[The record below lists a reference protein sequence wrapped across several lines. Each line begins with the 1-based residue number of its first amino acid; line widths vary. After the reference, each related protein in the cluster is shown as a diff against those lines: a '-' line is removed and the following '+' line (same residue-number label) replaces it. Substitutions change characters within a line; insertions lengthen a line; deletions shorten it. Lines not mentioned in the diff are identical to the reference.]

1 MITMG
6 YGASAKFL
14 FTRSLA
20 YRNELLITSALSYV
34 EGIMNKL
41 LIKWVVLSLTVLAI
55 PHLISG
61 IKVESLGTALAL
73 ALVLG
78 LLNVVLKP
86 ILILVTFP
94 FTLVTF
100 GLFLFV
106 INGLVF
112 WMSAQTVS
120 GVEVES
126 FGAAFLASL
135 IVSLVNSLF
144 SLSLKREDGRI
155 RVQKAIDLEKDS
167 SGRWS

>member
-1 MITMG
+1 M
-6 YGASAKFL
+6 

-94 FTLVTF
+94 F
-100 GLFLFV
+100 
-106 INGLVF
+106 I
-112 WMSAQTVS
+112 
-120 GVEVES
+120 
-126 FGAAFLASL
+126 
-135 IVSLVNSLF
+135 
-144 SLSLKREDGRI
+144 
-155 RVQKAIDLEKDS
+155 
-167 SGRWS
+167 

>member
-1 MITMG
+1 
-6 YGASAKFL
+6 
-14 FTRSLA
+14 
-20 YRNELLITSALSYV
+20 
-34 EGIMNKL
+34 MNKL
-41 LIKWVVLSLTVLAI
+41 LIKWIVLSLTVLAI

-86 ILILVTFP
+86 VLILVTFP
-94 FTLVTF
+94 FTLATF

-135 IVSLVNSLF
+135 IVSAVNSLF
-144 SLSLKREDGRI
+144 SLTIKKENGRI
-155 RVQKAIDLEKDS
+155 RFEKAIDLEKDS

>member
-1 MITMG
+1 
-6 YGASAKFL
+6 
-14 FTRSLA
+14 
-20 YRNELLITSALSYV
+20 
-34 EGIMNKL
+34 MNKL
-41 LIKWVVLSLTVLAI
+41 LIKWIVLTLTVLAI

-61 IKVESLGTALAL
+61 IQIDSVGTALAL

-78 LLNVVLKP
+78 LLNIILKP

-94 FTLVTF
+94 FTLLTF

-120 GVEVES
+120 GVEVHS
-126 FGAAFLASL
+126 FGSAILASL

-144 SLSLKREDGRI
+144 SLSVKRDEGRI
-155 RVQKAIDLEKDS
+155 RFRFVNKPIDLEKDS
-167 SGRWS
+167 SGRWT

>member
-1 MITMG
+1 
-6 YGASAKFL
+6 
-14 FTRSLA
+14 
-20 YRNELLITSALSYV
+20 
-34 EGIMNKL
+34 MNKL
-41 LIKWVVLSLTVLAI
+41 LIKWIVLSLTVLAI
-55 PHLISG
+55 PSLISG
-61 IKVESLGTALAL
+61 FKVESFGTALAL

-112 WMSAQTVS
+112 WMSAQTVT

-126 FGAAFLASL
+126 FGAAILASL

-144 SLSLKREDGRI
+144 SMKVKKEEGRI
-155 RVQKAIDLEKDS
+155 RFQKAIDLEQDS